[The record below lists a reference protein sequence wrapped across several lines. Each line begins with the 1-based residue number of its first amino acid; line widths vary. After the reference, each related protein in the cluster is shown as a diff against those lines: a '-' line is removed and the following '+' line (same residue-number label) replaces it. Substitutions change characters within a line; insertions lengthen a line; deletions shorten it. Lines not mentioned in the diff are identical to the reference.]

1 MDEINI
7 ILNNIFERY
16 AEIIKIIYLLIIIL
30 QIRSYDKYNKEL
42 NISNKIY
49 KAKNYNSFKR
59 IKNNSIAYNESY
71 LLDEKENKNLTLISD
86 DLSYNKEL
94 NKEKDELIEEKKY
107 ESFDAIKNNSIKE
120 PNVDKLLKEINIIN
134 HLFIKNI
141 KEYKK
146 GKNIIQITV
155 SLNNNENY
163 KYILYVSIYS
173 LLSNCNKKK
182 TFVIYHILCSP
193 DFNESSISIFKLLFN
208 YYGHNLEMIFYNMG
222 NHFMN
227 RKDSRHS
234 QTTYYR
240 ILTPLFIDSDRI
252 IHLDGDTLIFSD
264 LTEMYYL
271 DFNDNYILGTYDV
284 FSFGVD
290 YLGLKSQIY
299 INAGVT
305 LLNLEK
311 LREDNKTFELL
322 NFTNSNVKLTDVDQ
336 TALNFILHPKIGRLP
351 CKYGILNFEDETDL
365 EAYLKQLRTPVP
377 MEELEEA
384 FRDPAIIHIVLCF
397 PKPWFK
403 NSLYTKTNTACT
415 KRQSCSCDKYFK
427 LWHSIAN
434 KTDYYKEIKLFTGV

>member
-1 MDEINI
+1 
-7 ILNNIFERY
+7 
-16 AEIIKIIYLLIIIL
+16 
-30 QIRSYDKYNKEL
+30 
-42 NISNKIY
+42 
-49 KAKNYNSFKR
+49 
-59 IKNNSIAYNESY
+59 
-71 LLDEKENKNLTLISD
+71 
-86 DLSYNKEL
+86 
-94 NKEKDELIEEKKY
+94 
-107 ESFDAIKNNSIKE
+107 
-120 PNVDKLLKEINIIN
+120 
-134 HLFIKNI
+134 
-141 KEYKK
+141 
-146 GKNIIQITV
+146 
-155 SLNNNENY
+155 
-163 KYILYVSIYS
+163 
-173 LLSNCNKKK
+173 
-182 TFVIYHILCSP
+182 
-193 DFNESSISIFKLLFN
+193 
-208 YYGHNLEMIFYNMG
+208 MIFYNMG